1 MAPEALAQVLR
12 PLREVFLA
20 HDHPQLLVGL
30 HPPDDAAV
38 YQISDEQAIVGTID
52 FFPPVVDE
60 PYDYGA
66 IAAANAMSDVYAM
79 GGEVL
84 FAINIVCFP
93 DSVPGEILTEIL
105 RGGAEKVAEA
115 GAAVVG
121 GHTLIDKEPKYGLA
135 VTGLV
140 HPDRMVTKAGARPGD
155 VLVLTKPLGVGIIT
169 TALKSQAAKPEHVAA
184 AVSSMAALNRAA
196 SRAMVAAGAH
206 AATDITGF
214 ALLGHASEMA
224 EHGGVRLRFSNER
237 LPLLEGAHDYAM
249 DGLFPGGSHNNRTY
263 YGPGVDFVDGI
274 SEEEQVLLFTP
285 ETSGGLL
292 VALAP
297 ESLKDFLDRCAE
309 EGQEAWEVGW
319 VEEGEGIRV
328 EM

>member
-1 MAPEALAQVLR
+1 
-12 PLREVFLA
+12 
-20 HDHPQLLVGL
+20 VGL
-30 HPPDDAAV
+30 NPPDDAAV
-38 YQISDEQAIVGTID
+38 YRIDDEQAIIGTAD

-84 FAINIVCFP
+84 YAINIVCFP
-93 DSVPGEILTEIL
+93 ENLPLEILTEIL

-115 GAAVVG
+115 GAVVVG
-121 GHTLIDKEPKYGLA
+121 GHTIADKEPKYGLA

-140 HPDRMVTKAGARPGD
+140 PSDGMITKAGARPGD
-155 VLVLTKPLGVGIIT
+155 VLVLSKSLGVGIVT
-169 TALKSQAAKPEHVAA
+169 TVLKSQAAKPEHVAA
-184 AVSSMAALNRAA
+184 AVSSMTVLNRAA

-224 EHGGVRLRFSNER
+224 EHGGVRLCFSKER
-237 LPLLEGAHDYAM
+237 LPFVEGAHDYAM
-249 DGLFPGGSHNNRTY
+249 DWLFPAGSHNNRAY
-263 YGPGVDFVDGI
+263 YGPGVEFSDGI

-292 VALAP
+292 IALAP
-297 ESLKDFLDRCAE
+297 ESLKTFQKYCAE

-319 VEEGEGIRV
+319 VEEGAGVRV
-328 EM
+328 EL